1 MTTWTI
7 NEINFLKDNY
17 LTMSTKELAQKLNR
31 DYSTTKRQLA
41 RYVFD
46 VNEQN
51 LPEGFVELDCSP
63 IHAINRFGQVIRIRT
78 RRTIKAHPSKKGY
91 PTVCLQNKQSKRV
104 HRLVAETFIPN
115 PRNLPQVN
123 HIDGD
128 KTNNH
133 VSNLEWCTNDQNRQ
147 HAMVS
152 GLWDNIGKK
161 VRVNQIGEFNSS
173 AVLNESDVFN
183 IYNQL
188 LDGVKVT
195 ELARTYQVNHATISA
210 IKSGKSWKHLYSY
223 YQSNV
228 QRLVERRRLK

>member
-1 MTTWTI
+1 MKPWTI

-17 LTMSTKELAQKLNR
+17 LIMSTKELAKQLNR
-31 DYSTTKRQLA
+31 DYSVTKRQLA

-46 VNEQN
+46 INDTN
-51 LPEGFVELDCSP
+51 LPDGFIKIDCSP
-63 IHAINRFGQVIRIRT
+63 IHAINRNGQVIRIRT
-78 RRTIKAHPSKKGY
+78 RRTIKAHPNKKGY
-91 PTVCLQNKQSKRV
+91 PTVCLQGKKSKTV

-123 HIDGD
+123 HIDGI

-147 HAMVS
+147 HAMIS
-152 GLWDNIGKK
+152 GLWDNIGTK

-173 AVLNESDVFN
+173 AILNESDVFN

-188 LDGVKVT
+188 LEGKGVCSI
-195 ELARTYQVNHATISA
+195 ARIYGVNHATISA

-223 YQSNV
+223 YSSNV